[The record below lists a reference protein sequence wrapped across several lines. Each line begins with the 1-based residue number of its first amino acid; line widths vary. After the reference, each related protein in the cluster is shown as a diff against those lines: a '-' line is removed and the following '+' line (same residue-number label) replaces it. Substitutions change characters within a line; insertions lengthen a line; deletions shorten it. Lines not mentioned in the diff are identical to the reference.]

1 MRPITPCEQVST
13 LRLSSVSRHTGGR
26 YTCQAD
32 NGGRV
37 VSTGLRLH
45 VQYAPEIHVDRWGH
59 T

>member
-45 VQYAPEIHVDRWGH
+45 VQYAPEIHVDR
-59 T
+59 